1 MSMFDFFRKEKPKES
16 AGPLC
21 RSAIARGRWIA
32 LPKQPT
38 DSEIRLAI
46 VTWIEQMARGE
57 YGKAVSSVFSD
68 PPSPENFREQ
78 VETSS
83 IEVAR
88 AREQVV
94 NALREKVGK
103 EVHAPPAPK
112 TPLPAT
118 RGKVVLPSSDVLD
131 AMEIHREGIP
141 SDAVAWVG
149 FHVPLD
155 NGFRLWTTMG
165 VMRAGNQCVLEF
177 EIFHL

>member
-1 MSMFDFFRKEKPKES
+1 MSMFDWFRKEKPKES

-21 RSAIARGRWIA
+21 RSAIARGRWIV

-57 YGKAVSSVFSD
+57 YVKAVSSVFSD
-68 PPSPENFREQ
+68 PPSPQDFRER
-78 VETSS
+78 VETYSMTV
-83 IEVAR
+83 EQR
-88 AREQVV
+88 REEVV
-94 NALREKVGK
+94 NALRKQTGK
-103 EVHAPPAPK
+103 DVKAPPPPK
-112 TPLPAT
+112 TPVPAT
-118 RGKVVLPSSDVLD
+118 RAKVELPSTAVLD

-155 NGFRLWTTMG
+155 NGFGIWTTMG
-165 VMRAGNQCVLEF
+165 VMRAGDQCVLEF